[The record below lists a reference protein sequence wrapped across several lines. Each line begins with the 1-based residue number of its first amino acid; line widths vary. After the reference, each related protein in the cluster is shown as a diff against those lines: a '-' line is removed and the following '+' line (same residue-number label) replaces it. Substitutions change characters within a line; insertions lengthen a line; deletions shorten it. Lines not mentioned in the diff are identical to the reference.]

1 MDKINLNFS
10 GKENIIKTICWIL
23 SVLSWG
29 LLIITG
35 WLSLKWLKHNDII
48 WTIMIYENPYQK
60 ASYAPFQMHI
70 SLIYITFI
78 IAMLFTLA
86 SFILYMINST
96 CKKDDSIFEGM
107 MGNWTKFH
115 FFPLLCVSTLFI
127 IGECVD
133 IHIDK
138 DDHVKDMYLC
148 GFVFTII
155 GLSSLIFIYIM
166 TDLRTKWYIQ
176 LLIKKGTYS
185 CFIILM
191 WYYFCYNIYY
201 IRKIDFG
208 KEEDNWKK
216 GCGLSFS
223 IIFGIVAL
231 LFAFFFRDV
240 IIAGMT
246 TLIYIGLSS
255 FYFNTSQYELYKNEK
270 KRANNNADG
279 IIDIIMMLISVILI
293 VFLLIKKRD
302 ECIKPSD

>member
-1 MDKINLNFS
+1 MDRINLNFN
-10 GKENIIKTICWIL
+10 GKENIIKSICWIL
-23 SVLSWG
+23 SVLSWA
-29 LLIITG
+29 LLLITG
-35 WLSLKWLKHNDII
+35 WLSLKWIKHNDII
-48 WTIMIYENPYQK
+48 WTIYIFENPYQK
-60 ASYAPFQMHI
+60 ALYAPFQMHI

-78 IAMLFTLA
+78 IAMLITLS
-86 SFILYMINST
+86 SFIIYMINTT

-107 MGNWTKFH
+107 MGNWTQFH

-127 IGECVD
+127 IGECID
-133 IHIDK
+133 IHTNKENHI
-138 DDHVKDMYLC
+138 KDMHIC

-155 GLSSLIFIYIM
+155 GLTSLIFIYIM
-166 TDLRTKWYIQ
+166 TDLRTNWYIQ

-223 IIFGIVAL
+223 IIFGIGAL
-231 LFAFFFRDV
+231 LFAFFFRDL
-240 IIAGMT
+240 IIAGMS
-246 TLIYIGLSS
+246 TLIYIGLTS
-255 FYFNTSQYELYKNEK
+255 FYFNTSQYELYSQKR
-270 KRANNNADG
+270 RANNNADG
-279 IIDIIMMLISVILI
+279 IIDIIIMLLSIILI
-293 VFLLIKKRD
+293 VFLLVKKRD